1 MNLNYNIHNI
11 EKITGMKILCCK
23 DCGRLPVIYTTKESE
38 YSWTKVAIGCSE
50 EYNWQNRIPPCRCM
64 SLMSTEKAFTY
75 DEDGLK
81 RAVSWWNEQQTS
93 D

>member
-50 EYNWQNRIPPCRCM
+50 EYN
-64 SLMSTEKAFTY
+64 
-75 DEDGLK
+75 
-81 RAVSWWNEQQTS
+81 
-93 D
+93 